1 MGYFDSLSQISV
13 SGGASSFT
21 TSFSSSESIFDFGKK
36 YHRGPITAYAAGVL
50 AYLRPDILGYIYL
63 VRVKTSITLPSELL
77 GRLDRIDKN
86 RSALLERAA
95 RAYLALLESEER
107 DRRDIEIIDRNAD
120 RLNREAADS
129 LEYQKLP

>member
-1 MGYFDSLSQISV
+1 M
-13 SGGASSFT
+13 
-21 TSFSSSESIFDFGKK
+21 
-36 YHRGPITAYAAGVL
+36 
-50 AYLRPDILGYIYL
+50 GYIYL

-95 RAYLALLESEER
+95 RAYLARLESEER

-120 RLNREAADS
+120 RLNREAADT
-129 LEYQKLP
+129 LEYQQLP